1 MKKAKRLLAT
11 AMSALMLTTG
21 MAGFGSIGAT
31 AATTGDTDD
40 PDYIIGRFQREDE
53 IAKTALSGEGQ
64 AKISLDALS
73 RVTVQDLA
81 PAQLEVQLEMRVTRH
96 DGKTGPG
103 SIRWV
108 QNGRLTL
115 IDTTGIE
122 VFQSKSPVQHGVA
135 EANRL
140 AGEWMPVRFSLSGM
154 SDTQK
159 LSSLVLFDYNDIP
172 KQKDVNDGVIYNT
185 GITMEVKN
193 ARIVDVTRV
202 RSS

>member
-135 EANRL
+135 EADRL
-140 AGEWMPVRFSLSGM
+140 EDAQALLDQMRAQQVSRPM
-154 SDTQK
+154 SRPWTWRR
-159 LSSLVLFDYNDIP
+159 
-172 KQKDVNDGVIYNT
+172 
-185 GITMEVKN
+185 
-193 ARIVDVTRV
+193 A
-202 RSS
+202 